1 MKVEFSKSEIKFM
14 RVIWACGIL
23 LLIVFFLF
31 ISYSD
36 STSGWDLYYLNKL
49 EKEYKGEIVDIYI
62 NKNNRSIPTIILEDN
77 SEMEILSQWKNH
89 FQIGDYVLKEKGS
102 IIIKLV

>member
-1 MKVEFSKSEIKFM
+1 M
-14 RVIWACGIL
+14 
-23 LLIVFFLF
+23 
-31 ISYSD
+31 
-36 STSGWDLYYLNKL
+36 YYLNKL

-102 IIIKLV
+102 IIIKLVKNNSKDTLEFNHRDIEIK